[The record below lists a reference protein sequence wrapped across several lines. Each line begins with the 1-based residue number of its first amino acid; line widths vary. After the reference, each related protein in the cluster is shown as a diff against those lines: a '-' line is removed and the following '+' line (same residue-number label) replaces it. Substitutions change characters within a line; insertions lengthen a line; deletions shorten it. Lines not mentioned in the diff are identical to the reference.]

1 MLLFFNSKNRE
12 KLMFEYIDKKI
23 KILKLNFIK
32 KFIEATGKN
41 GFKLVYVKD
50 IDSKENSIKDL
61 KKKFDFLIDDEIFYK
76 AYFYNID
83 EIRYFFNKDREIF
96 LEQKQK
102 LIFDQITNHFLTEN
116 NEYNQILFSNFLKYI
131 QMGNIL
137 ETYMPDTIIK
147 KEIRDRKYF
156 TYSLISNEDNSLQE
170 IVNPYII
177 SNPWS
182 INRLSKEEGI
192 ETFNLIKTKGF
203 IQDFKNHRGRY
214 YIDINTLI
222 ITNGNHSNAIGFMSN
237 SEIKYKI
244 NNDIKAFKFNNNI
257 LRAEFYFDKMILD
270 NEEYYIVDY
279 RKAILLKL
287 SQQIFKQ
294 KKTN

>member
-1 MLLFFNSKNRE
+1 
-12 KLMFEYIDKKI
+12 MFEYIDKKI
-23 KILKLNFIK
+23 KFLKLNFIK
-32 KFIEATGKN
+32 RFIEATGKN

-50 IDSKENSIKDL
+50 TDSKENSIKDL
-61 KKKFDFLIDDEIFYK
+61 TKKFDFLIDDEIFDK
-76 AYFYNID
+76 TYFYNID

-156 TYSLISNEDNSLQE
+156 MYSLISNEDNSLQE

-203 IQDFKNHRGRY
+203 IQDFKNHSGRY

>member
-1 MLLFFNSKNRE
+1 
-12 KLMFEYIDKKI
+12 MFEYIDKKI

-32 KFIEATGKN
+32 RFIEATGKN

-50 IDSKENSIKDL
+50 TDSKENSIKDL
-61 KKKFDFLIDDEIFYK
+61 TKKFDFLIDDEIFDK
-76 AYFYNID
+76 TYFYNID

-137 ETYMPDTIIK
+137 ETYMPETIIK

-156 TYSLISNEDNSLQE
+156 MYSLISNEDNSLQE

-203 IQDFKNHRGRY
+203 IQDFKNHSGRY

-294 KKTN
+294 KKQIRDC

>member
-1 MLLFFNSKNRE
+1 
-12 KLMFEYIDKKI
+12 MFEYIDKKI

-32 KFIEATGKN
+32 RFIEATGKN

-50 IDSKENSIKDL
+50 TDSKENSIKDL
-61 KKKFDFLIDDEIFYK
+61 TKKFDFLIDDEIFDK
-76 AYFYNID
+76 TYFYNID
-83 EIRYFFNKDREIF
+83 EIRYFFNKDKEIF

-147 KEIRDRKYF
+147 KEIRDIKYF
-156 TYSLISNEDNSLQE
+156 MYSLISNEDNSLQE

-203 IQDFKNHRGRY
+203 IQDFKNHSGRY

-294 KKTN
+294 KKQIRDC